1 MPTGDSGHLVLPDDC
16 VWPPP
21 DSRREKSQTG
31 GRPRPRADK
40 FVAKSIVRNN
50 GGALR
55 HVEPE
60 LKGDRDVVL
69 AAVRNSGRALEHAS
83 PSLRNDAAVVKVA
96 VTQDATAL
104 RFASHKLRCDPDVF
118 ETAMASQG
126 SRYGWGDSPKRSP
139 TKSSSM
145 EFPAPLSPK
154 ARTSCRRRKRRSRA
168 SRGGGRWSWRVRVAW
183 LSLQGALFT
192 TLHHNIQRKASY
204 DGARLRLLRRRN

>member
-1 MPTGDSGHLVLPDDC
+1 M
-16 VWPPP
+16 
-21 DSRREKSQTG
+21 
-31 GRPRPRADK
+31 
-40 FVAKSIVRNN
+40 
-50 GGALR
+50 
-55 HVEPE
+55 
-60 LKGDRDVVL
+60 VL

-154 ARTSCRRRKRRSRA
+154 AKDLVPSPQAKEP
-168 SRGGGRWSWRVRVAW
+168 GVAR
-183 LSLQGALFT
+183 QGSVVLEG
-192 TLHHNIQRKASY
+192 S
-204 DGARLRLLRRRN
+204 G